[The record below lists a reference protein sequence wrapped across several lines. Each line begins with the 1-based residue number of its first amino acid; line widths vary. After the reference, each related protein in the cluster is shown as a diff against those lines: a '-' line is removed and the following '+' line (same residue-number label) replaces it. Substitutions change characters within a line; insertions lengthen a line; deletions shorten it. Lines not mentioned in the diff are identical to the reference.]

1 MKKHVRLATS
11 IIALT
16 ALLATGASASA
27 ATQTIDGREGEDS
40 AVVPVNGIIGEFDN
54 TTPGPDPEDTSK
66 WINVTLPTTALF
78 YSEDGNVSN
87 LVAPNYTITN
97 NSARKVDVIVE
108 DVENL
113 QATSVIDSLSIN
125 TIELIDSGVKSTSL
139 TGTDSLFELDD
150 NSNAAAA
157 SDSFTFTGSASGA
170 LTLSD
175 EVNPSFDLIL
185 KFIPIIS

>member
-54 TTPGPDPEDTSK
+54 TTPGPDPVDTNK

-78 YSEDGNVSN
+78 YSEAGNVSN

-157 SDSFTFTGSASGA
+157 SNSFTFTGSASGA